1 MKWNSR
7 AFLGTLRKFHDKK
20 KHSPWVKVVKPHGSW
35 AKDFLELWVWVPNQ
49 HFSKSITTWKK
60 KKHEF
65 DH

>member
-20 KHSPWVKVVKPHGSW
+20 KHSPWVKVVKPQESW

-49 HFSKSITTWKK
+49 HLSKSYLLEK